1 MTVNGS
7 LAYIHYGRNTG
18 EWHTI
23 GKAQFN
29 YALRLRSNVIVYQA
43 VNPCYCFIV
52 RPLFTGVFLI
62 VKEISVCYAL
72 MNLTVADMVQAT
84 VPDRV

>member
-7 LAYIHYGRNTG
+7 LAYTHYCRNTD

-29 YALRLRSNVIVYQA
+29 DALSLRSNIIVYQA
-43 VNPCYCFIV
+43 VNPCYCIIV
-52 RPLFTGVFLI
+52 GPLFTVVLLI
-62 VKEISVCYAL
+62 VKEISICYAL